1 MKSKLPY
8 HKQQTPFTCSLACL
22 RMVLESIGKQ
32 LSESE
37 LSKIVEFK
45 PIKGFSP
52 KMMDLLCEI
61 INLEYNYHFDSSLDE
76 VKKAIEADFYP
87 IVLVNPSILYN
98 LPEEEHG
105 HYIIVKDIIGEKVI
119 INDPDQEYGGEDK
132 EVGKERFLESWKN
145 KYGMIFVIKGE
156 KK

>member
-1 MKSKLPY
+1 
-8 HKQQTPFTCSLACL
+8 
-22 RMVLESIGKQ
+22 MVLESIERVM
-32 LSESE
+32 SEEE

-52 KMMDLLCEI
+52 KMMDSLCEI
-61 INLEYNYHFDSSLDE
+61 INLEYDYHFDSSLDE
-76 VKKAIEADFYP
+76 IKKAIEAGFYP

-105 HYIIVKDIIGEKVI
+105 HYIIVKDITEEKVI

-132 EVGKERFLESWKN
+132 EVGKERFLEAWRN
-145 KYGMIFVIKGE
+145 KYRMIFVIKGE